1 MPVWQ
6 VKSICMLRGSRRRKK
21 LMKIHVSINSL
32 KELKVNVKHY
42 VNENS
47 GSTN

>member
-1 MPVWQ
+1 MLVWQ
-6 VKSICMLRGSRRRKK
+6 VRSIYMFRESRRRKK

-32 KELKVNVKHY
+32 KEWKVNVKHY